1 MVNFHWQT
9 VQRLSAMTLCLIAA
23 GCADQHSRTEPF
35 SRVQGTSRVQDV
47 YQNRSP
53 EVVRYDRYTLAST
66 RPADA
71 QRDPL
76 NQIIDIRMPVQVVN
90 TIGEGLRYVLLGSGY
105 SLCAGEPGVYSALF
119 IKPLPAVQRSVGP
132 VKLSEALQILAGPAW
147 RLRVDDLN
155 REICFVLRDEYRHLA
170 PAASQATV
178 VKGNAGAASSAGSL
192 LTRNTPG
199 AVSGGS
205 SSFPLPPARP
215 DSSGTPSASV
225 PATAA
230 AVQATIATTAAAVA
244 AKAPRNPFSGGQ
256 SAPAQPSTVPSSSA
270 PAKPSTALPPAPAPS
285 SLSATSA
292 PLNKAALGVPPA
304 GVKTVSA
311 AVPASA
317 PLTKPSAP
325 TTAAPV
331 FTPGTPVMTP
341 SEGQAWRA
349 VTGITLKE
357 TLKTWASGV
366 RCESGSSP
374 YWTVIW
380 PTPVNYRI
388 DAPLVLTG
396 NFESVVVQLF
406 ELYKAAEKPLY
417 ATANRYQCLVYVS
430 DTPPAPPQ
438 GMR

>member
-1 MVNFHWQT
+1 MMMVNFHWQT

-192 LTRNTPG
+192 LTRNTPP

-215 DSSGTPSASV
+215 DSAGTPSASV
-225 PATAA
+225 PAAA
-230 AVQATIATTAAAVA
+230 PAVQASTAAVVA

-304 GVKTVSA
+304 GVKTASA

-317 PLTKPSAP
+317 PPAKPSAP
-325 TTAAPV
+325 TTVAPV

-366 RCESGSSP
+366 RCESGSSA

-406 ELYKAAEKPLY
+406 ELYKAAQKPLY

-430 DTPPAPPQ
+430 DTPPAPQQ

>member
-155 REICFVLRDEYRHLA
+155 REICFVLRDEYSHLA

-178 VKGNAGAASSAGSL
+178 VKGNAGEVSSAGSL
-192 LTRNTPG
+192 LTRNTPP

-205 SSFPLPPARP
+205 NSFPLPPARP
-215 DSSGTPSASV
+215 GSAVTPSASV
-225 PATAA
+225 PAAAPAVQAATAA
-230 AVQATIATTAAAVA
+230 AVVA
-244 AKAPRNPFSGGQ
+244 NVPRNPFSGGQ
-256 SAPAQPSTVPSSSA
+256 SAPAQPSTVPSSSS
-270 PAKPSTALPPAPAPS
+270 PAKPSTALPPAPAPA

-304 GVKTVSA
+304 GVKTASA
-311 AVPASA
+311 SVPASA
-317 PLTKPSAP
+317 PPAKPSAP

-331 FTPGTPVMTP
+331 FTPGTPVMTS
-341 SEGQAWRA
+341 SEGLVWRA
-349 VTGITLKE
+349 ATGTTLKE
-357 TLKTWASGV
+357 TLQGWAASV

-380 PTPVNYRI
+380 PTPLNYRI

-406 ELYKAAEKPLY
+406 ELYKAAQKPLY

-430 DTPPAPPQ
+430 DTPPVPQ
-438 GMR
+438 QDMR

>member
-147 RLRVDDLN
+147 RMRVDDLN

-170 PAASQATV
+170 PVASQATV

-192 LTRNTPG
+192 LTRNTPP

-215 DSSGTPSASV
+215 DSAGIPSASV
-225 PATAA
+225 PAAAPVVQATTAPTAA
-230 AVQATIATTAAAVA
+230 AVV

-311 AVPASA
+311 GVPASA

-325 TTAAPV
+325 TTATPV

-380 PTPVNYRI
+380 PTPLNYRI

-406 ELYKAAEKPLY
+406 ELYKAAQKPLY

-430 DTPPAPPQ
+430 DTPPAPQQ

>member
-9 VQRLSAMTLCLIAA
+9 VQRFSAMTLCLIAA

-71 QRDPL
+71 QRDLL

-147 RLRVDDLN
+147 RMRVDDLN

-178 VKGNAGAASSAGSL
+178 VKGNAGAASSAGSR
-192 LTRNTPG
+192 LTGNTPP
-199 AVSGGS
+199 AISGGS

-215 DSSGTPSASV
+215 DSAGTPSASV
-225 PATAA
+225 PAAVP
-230 AVQATIATTAAAVA
+230 AVQAATAAAVA

-325 TTAAPV
+325 TTTAPV

-430 DTPPAPPQ
+430 DTPPAPQQ

>member
-1 MVNFHWQT
+1 MMMVNFHWQT
-9 VQRLSAMTLCLIAA
+9 VLRLSAMTLCLIAA

-105 SLCAGEPGVYSALF
+105 SLCAGDPGVYPALF
-119 IKPLPAVQRSVGP
+119 TKPLPAVQRSVGP

-147 RLRVDDLN
+147 RMRVDDLN

-170 PAASQATV
+170 PAASQTPV

-192 LTRNTPG
+192 LTRNTPP

-215 DSSGTPSASV
+215 DSAGTQSASV
-225 PATAA
+225 PAAA
-230 AVQATIATTAAAVA
+230 PAVQATTAAAVA

-325 TTAAPV
+325 AAAAPV

-380 PTPVNYRI
+380 PTPLNYRI
-388 DAPLVLTG
+388 DAPLVLHG

-406 ELYKAAEKPLY
+406 ELYKGAQKPLY
-417 ATANRYQCLVYVS
+417 ATANRYQCLVFVS
-430 DTPPAPPQ
+430 DTPPSPQ
-438 GMR
+438 QGVR